1 MLLTLPEL
9 IAMAASQARQIDAV
23 TAYAESRNCESWFI
37 DVREPSEVAAQPIAG
52 SVNIPRGILEMQ
64 MLQHCDSAD
73 TPIFIH
79 CATSARATLAAE
91 QLQRL
96 GYTQVSVITCSLDAI
111 GRAQDACS

>member
-9 IAMAASQARQIDAV
+9 IQQAASKVRRIDAV
-23 TAYAESRNCESWFI
+23 TAYAESRNAESWFL
-37 DVREPSEVAAQPIAG
+37 DVREPNEVVDHPIAD
-52 SVNIPRGILEMQ
+52 SINIPRGVLEMQ
-64 MLQHCDSAD
+64 MLQHCSAAD

-96 GYTQVSVITCSLDAI
+96 GYTRVSVITCALDEI
-111 GRAQDACS
+111 GRAQGDS